1 MNRFS
6 LIAAAAVLAA
16 AVVGVALF
24 AGGAPNNQP
33 APTPAAVAATP
44 APSASTSPSASADA
58 KAPSSLVGTWFGP
71 GRDVPG
77 IVGGSGSRLL
87 ITDTGVAFGTP
98 NDQGRPLLS
107 AELAG
112 SVGDTLTVTSGLGS
126 CAETDTGTY
135 QWSLSAS
142 GTVLAVTSS
151 GDPCA
156 ERASAFEGTW
166 WKAACKI
173 GPTCLGDLEAGTYA
187 SQFFR
192 PDHNQA
198 SEWGPLFGGIG
209 YTVPE
214 GWANSA
220 DWPSRFLLTPS
231 TSYADEDSSGG
242 GPFGVVHE
250 VAVYAKV
257 RQPLCRTDPA
267 ASTVD
272 PAAGQTVAD
281 LEQWI
286 AGLPDVDTTAA
297 APITIDGHQGR
308 MLDLRLRPERDHDV
322 PGRGQAVRR
331 AAGRCRRAERRQ
343 ATAFALFQGER
354 MRLIL
359 AGHGRLRPGDRD
371 RRPQRHPRRGSGAVP
386 GTRGRRDARRRVVH
400 LQVARSAP
408 EPARRPRLRLAGV
421 PAVSFAARPRP
432 PAAARFRLSRV
443 PRFDSIGKT
452 PGGPDPWRSMSL

>member
-6 LIAAAAVLAA
+6 LIAAAAVLGA

-24 AGGAPNNQP
+24 AGGAPNTQP
-33 APTPAAVAATP
+33 APTPAAVVTTP
-44 APSASTSPSASADA
+44 APSASAAPLTSADA
-58 KAPSSLVGTWFGP
+58 TAPSSLVDTWFGP
-71 GRDVPG
+71 SRDMPG

-87 ITDTGVAFGTP
+87 ITDNGLAFGTP
-98 NDQGRPLLS
+98 NDQGRALLS

-126 CAETDTGTY
+126 CAASDTGTY

-142 GTVLAVTSS
+142 GAVLAVTSS

-156 ERASAFEGTW
+156 ERATAFEGTW

-209 YTVPE
+209 FTVPE

-220 DWPSRFLLTPS
+220 DWPSRFILTPS

-250 VAVYAKV
+250 LVVYAK
-257 RQPLCRTDPA
+257 PGA
-267 ASTVD
+267 ALQDGSCGLKAD
-272 PAAGQTVAD
+272 AAVKPTVAE
-281 LEQWI
+281 LERWI
-286 AGLPDVDTTAA
+286 AGLPDVVTTAA
-297 APITIDGHQGR
+297 APITVDGHQGR
-308 MLDLRLRPERDHDV
+308 MLDLHLRAGTTVRCPGETQPSVEVLAGTGEPSDGPYDV
-322 PGRGQAVRR
+322 G
-331 AAGRCRRAERRQ
+331 
-343 ATAFALFQGER
+343 LFEGER

-359 AGHGRLRPGDRD
+359 LDTG
-371 RRPQRHPRRGSGAVP
+371 GAVVAIVIDD
-386 GTRGRRDARRRVVH
+386 RNDA
-400 LQVARSAP
+400 L
-408 EPARRPRLRLAGV
+408 
-421 PAVSFAARPRP
+421 
-432 PAAARFRLSRV
+432 
-443 PRFDSIGKT
+443 
-452 PGGPDPWRSMSL
+452 GPDVGRFQSLLDAAMPIVESFTFK

>member
-1 MNRFS
+1 MTTPRDADRILRAWLDLMPDEAPDRTVAAVLQAVETTPQTRRPVLRGPRRSASMNRFS
-6 LIAAAAVLAA
+6 LIAAAALLGA

-98 NDQGRPLLS
+98 NDQGRALLS

-112 SVGDTLTVTSGLGS
+112 SAGDTLSVTSGLGS
-126 CAETDTGTY
+126 CAASETGTY
-135 QWSLSAS
+135 QWTLSAS

-151 GDPCA
+151 GDQCA
-156 ERASAFEGTW
+156 ERATAFEGTW

-173 GPTCLGDLEAGTYA
+173 GPTCLGNLEAGTYA

-257 RQPLCRTDPA
+257 GA
-267 ASTVD
+267 ALEDGSCPSTVD
-272 PAAGQTVAD
+272 PAAGQTVAA

-286 AGLPDVDTTAA
+286 AGLDDVETTAA
-297 APITIDGHQGR
+297 APITIDGHKGR
-308 MLDLRLRPERDHDV
+308 MLDLRLRPEATTTC
-322 PGRGQAVRR
+322 PGEARPSVEVL
-331 AAGRCRRAERRQ
+331 AGAG
-343 ATAFALFQGER
+343 APSDGKHGIPLFLGER
-354 MRLIL
+354 MRLVLVDVGGSVL
-359 AGHGRLRPGDRD
+359 AVVIDDRND
-371 RRPQRHPRRGSGAVP
+371 TLGEDSARYQALE
-386 GTRGRRDARRRVVH
+386 DAAMPVV
-400 LQVARSAP
+400 
-408 EPARRPRLRLAGV
+408 E
-421 PAVSFAARPRP
+421 SFT
-432 PAAARFRLSRV
+432 F
-443 PRFDSIGKT
+443 K
-452 PGGPDPWRSMSL
+452 

>member
-1 MNRFS
+1 MTTPRDADRILRAWLDLMPDEAPDRTVAAVLQAVETTPQTRRPVLRGPRRSASMNRFS
-6 LIAAAAVLAA
+6 LIAAAAVLGA

-112 SVGDTLTVTSGLGS
+112 SVGDTLSVTSGLGS
-126 CAETDTGTY
+126 CAATDTGAY
-135 QWSLSAS
+135 RWSLSAS
-142 GTVLAVTSS
+142 GTVLAVTRS

-173 GPTCLGDLEAGTYA
+173 GPTCLGDLEAATYA

-250 VAVYAKV
+250 VAVYARPGAARQDGSCEQKV
-257 RQPLCRTDPA
+257 DA
-267 ASTVD
+267 AVK
-272 PAAGQTVAD
+272 PTVAE
-281 LEQWI
+281 LERWI
-286 AGLPDVDTTAA
+286 AGLPDVVTTAA

-308 MLDLRLRPERDHDV
+308 MLDLHLRGGTTATCPAETGPSV
-322 PGRGQAVRR
+322 ELL
-331 AAGRCRRAERRQ
+331 AGTGEPSDGAYGVG
-343 ATAFALFQGER
+343 LFEGER

-359 AGHGRLRPGDRD
+359 LDTG
-371 RRPQRHPRRGSGAVP
+371 GAVVAIVIDDWN
-386 GTRGRRDARRRVVH
+386 DA
-400 LQVARSAP
+400 L
-408 EPARRPRLRLAGV
+408 
-421 PAVSFAARPRP
+421 
-432 PAAARFRLSRV
+432 
-443 PRFDSIGKT
+443 
-452 PGGPDPWRSMSL
+452 GPDVGRIQTHLDAAMPVVESFTFK